1 MAARTKKLSWPI
13 RLLIAVAALLPLLT
27 FLYPLWHYLFDA
39 PQYPEG
45 LEMQIWSFKLGGRV
59 DLINGLNHYVGFME
73 LHPEEFWELK
83 VLPILISLVTLGGLA
98 AAITGRVRV
107 FKGWLIFY
115 GAFAIAGFTDF
126 FLWLWRFG
134 HSVDPRAAIQ
144 IDGYTPPMLGT
155 SQFMNFFITAIP
167 GWGAA
172 ALAGG
177 FLLAII
183 AYVAHVIF
191 VRRGRARAAAP
202 TAVAAALL
210 MSLVLSACSS
220 PQPATVVIGQ
230 DMCEH
235 CQMLITD
242 ARFATQVVTKKGKS
256 YKFDSIEC
264 MVDFLAEGSLPESE
278 IHSAWVSDY
287 NRPGTWLKAEEA
299 RYLQSVNIRSP
310 MGANLAAFATLQE
323 LEDAKVAANG
333 LERRYEDLAGVLR
346 DSGFAVGHSHDHMFE
361 NLQGGQQGEHQD
373 EHQGSEHADHHHTTT
388 DADATQGGAGH

>member
-1 MAARTKKLSWPI
+1 MAARIKRISWPV
-13 RLLIAVAALLPLLT
+13 RLLILVAALLPLLT
-27 FLYPLWHYLFDA
+27 FMYPLWHYLFDA

-45 LEMQIWSFKLGGRV
+45 LEMEIWSFKLGGRV

-73 LHPEEFWELK
+73 LNPEEFWELR

-98 AAITGRVRV
+98 AVITGRVRV
-107 FKGWLIFY
+107 FQGWLIFY

-155 SQFMNFFITAIP
+155 SQFMNFYITAIP

-177 FLLAII
+177 FALAII
-183 AYVAHVIF
+183 AYIVHVLS
-191 VRRGRARAAAP
+191 VRRGRVRATAP

-210 MSLVLSACSS
+210 LSLVLAGCSS
-220 PQPATVVIGQ
+220 PKPATVVIGQ

-242 ARFATQVVTKKGKS
+242 ARFVTQVVTTKGKA

-264 MVDFLAEGSLPESE
+264 MVDFLAEGSLADSD

-287 NRPGTWLKAEEA
+287 NRPGTWIKAEEA

-310 MGANLAAFATLQE
+310 MGANLAAFSTLQE

-333 LERRYEDLAGVLR
+333 LERRYEDLPGVLR
-346 DSGFAVGHSHDHMFE
+346 DSGFSGGHAHEHLFE
-361 NLQGGQQGEHQD
+361 NLQGGQQAEDDGHGAHDGHDGHNEHD
-373 EHQGSEHADHHHTTT
+373 TR
-388 DADATQGGAGH
+388 GGAGH